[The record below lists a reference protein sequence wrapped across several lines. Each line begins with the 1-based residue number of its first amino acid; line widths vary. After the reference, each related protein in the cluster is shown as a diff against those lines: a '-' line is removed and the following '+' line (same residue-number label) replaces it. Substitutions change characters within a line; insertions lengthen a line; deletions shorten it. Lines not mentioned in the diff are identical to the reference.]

1 MTDSEIIAAFALD
14 ENQGM
19 RALIQTHTPKLFAL
33 IRPIVGSQS
42 ATDEVLQRVA
52 VLGDLFA
59 DVLSVEQELPV
70 PGR

>member
-33 IRPIVGSQS
+33 IRPIVGSQA
-42 ATDEVLQRVA
+42 ATDEVLQRVFIF
-52 VLGDLFA
+52 VIC
-59 DVLSVEQELPV
+59 
-70 PGR
+70 